1 MMRILFFLLFTA
13 VLSIQLSFSQTL
25 RDFKKKTEENTKER
39 TAMLDLLRSD
49 IKNYLEQDVV
59 FVVNHFKVYGSY
71 AWMEGTVQRKD
82 GKEIVFTEDA
92 YDCCH
97 VEALFKKV
105 NGSWILK
112 ENGAFSTDVWYVCI
126 VSNYPEASRQ
136 IFSEQILSNQ
146 ENCGN

>member
-1 MMRILFFLLFTA
+1 MRIFIFLLFTA
-13 VLSIQLSFSQTL
+13 LFSIQFSFSQTL

-105 NGSWILK
+105 NGAWILK

-146 ENCGN
+146 ENCRN

>member
-1 MMRILFFLLFTA
+1 MRILFFLLFTTL
-13 VLSIQLSFSQTL
+13 LSVQLGYGQTL
-25 RDFKKKTEENTKER
+25 RDFKKKTEDNTKER
-39 TAMLDLLRSD
+39 TAMLDLLRAD

-59 FVVNHFKVYGSY
+59 FVVNHFKVYGTY

-112 ENGAFSTDVWYVCI
+112 ENGAFSTDVWYACI
-126 VSNYPEASRQ
+126 VSSYLEASRQ
-136 IFSEQILSNQ
+136 IFSERILSSQ
-146 ENCGN
+146 ENCTD

>member
-1 MMRILFFLLFTA
+1 MRIFIFLLFTTL
-13 VLSIQLSFSQTL
+13 LSVQLGYGQTL

-59 FVVNHFKVYGSY
+59 FVVNHFKVYGTY

-112 ENGAFSTDVWYVCI
+112 ENGAFSTDVWYACI
-126 VSNYPEASRQ
+126 VSSYPEASRQ
-136 IFSEQILSNQ
+136 IFSERILSSQ
-146 ENCGN
+146 ENCTD

>member
-1 MMRILFFLLFTA
+1 MRILIFLLFTTL
-13 VLSIQLSFSQTL
+13 LSTQLSFSQTL

-39 TAMLDLLRSD
+39 TAMLDLLRAD

-59 FVVNHFKVYGSY
+59 FVVNHFKVQGTY

-82 GKEIVFTEDA
+82 GKEIIFTEDG

-112 ENGAFSTDVWYVCI
+112 ENGAFSTDVWYACI
-126 VSNYPEASRQ
+126 VSTYPEASRQ
-136 IFSEQILSNQ
+136 IFSERILSSQ
-146 ENCGN
+146 ENCTD

>member
-1 MMRILFFLLFTA
+1 MRIFIFLLFTA
-13 VLSIQLSFSQTL
+13 FFSIQFSFSQTL